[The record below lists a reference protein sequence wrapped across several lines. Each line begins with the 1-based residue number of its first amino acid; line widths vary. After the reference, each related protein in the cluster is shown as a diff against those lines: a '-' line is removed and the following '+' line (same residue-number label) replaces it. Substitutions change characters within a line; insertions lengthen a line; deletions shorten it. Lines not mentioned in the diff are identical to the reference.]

1 MSKLAWVLDHVGIA
15 VCDLHDAE
23 TIYQR
28 LGFKL
33 TPRSIH
39 SGTVTPGGPVVPM
52 GSGNHCV
59 MLRAGYIELLGT
71 IDDSRPSFA
80 TSMLARYPGAHI
92 IAFGCEDADSAYK
105 ELKKREPNVQPPAAL
120 EREAIFGINNDHIK
134 RARFRNIYLTP
145 EAFTPAKL
153 IFIEHQTPEVLWQ
166 AYLLEHPNT
175 AQSLVEVALCVE
187 DVTVTGTHL
196 GRMLGIECDIKK
208 PGIAALD
215 VDRGRIYLL
224 SPETVP
230 QWAKGVAPPA
240 VPSVVGLGIGVKDIQ
255 ICQQVLSDAGIDF
268 NAHPYPGIWLAPET
282 ALGSVLSFVQISSAS
297 PKARA
302 KASRCFTAQ

>member
-1 MSKLAWVLDHVGIA
+1 MSELAWVLDHVGIA
-15 VCDLHDAE
+15 VSDLHDAE
-23 TIYQR
+23 VVYQR

-39 SGTVTPGGPVVPM
+39 SGTVTLDGPVVPM

-71 IDDSRPSFA
+71 IDASRPSFA
-80 TSMLARYPGAHI
+80 TSMLTRYPGAHI
-92 IAFGCEDADSAYK
+92 IAFGCEDADSAYS

-120 EREAIFGINNDHIK
+120 ERDTAFGINNDSVK
-134 RARFRNIYLTP
+134 RARFRNIYLAP
-145 EAFTPAKL
+145 EVFTPAKL
-153 IFIEHQTPEVLWQ
+153 IFIEHQTPDVLWQ
-166 AYLLEHPNT
+166 THLLEHPNT

-187 DVTVTGTHL
+187 DVTATGAHL
-196 GRMLGIECDIKK
+196 GRMLGVACDIKK

-215 VDRGRIYLL
+215 VHRGRIYLL

-230 QWAKGVAPPA
+230 QWAKGVVPPA
-240 VPSVVGLGIGVKDIQ
+240 VPSVVGLGVGVGDVK

-268 NAHPYPGIWLAPET
+268 NAHPYPGIWLAPEAT
-282 ALGSVLSFVQISSAS
+282 LGSVLSFIQIPPAS
-297 PKARA
+297 
-302 KASRCFTAQ
+302 